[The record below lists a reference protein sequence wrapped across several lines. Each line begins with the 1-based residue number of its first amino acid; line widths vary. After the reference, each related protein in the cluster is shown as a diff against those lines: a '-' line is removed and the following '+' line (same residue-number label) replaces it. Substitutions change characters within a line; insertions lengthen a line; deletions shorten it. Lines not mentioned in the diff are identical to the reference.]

1 MGEQQREI
9 DGANPA
15 VALERDVAHA
25 VVINKVGNEKDR
37 GDGEGGEHQVFFV
50 QGAFAG
56 ADGDVTTGEGE

>member
-25 VVINKVGNEKDR
+25 VVINKVGTRKTVETVKAESISFLCR
-37 GDGEGGEHQVFFV
+37 ARLPERM
-50 QGAFAG
+50 A
-56 ADGDVTTGEGE
+56 T